1 MFDKIDQFIISLDG
15 KIRHLVLFVY
25 GLLDKICYK
34 IKYIISKKSSITNS
48 INYNFGKIRVNSY
61 NSLQIKKLVT
71 FYNIIIFIKLV
82 DNKN

>member
-1 MFDKIDQFIISLDG
+1 MFDKIDQFIRSLDG

-34 IKYIISKKSSITNS
+34 IKYIISKKSSISNS
-48 INYNFGKIRVNSY
+48 IHYNFGKIRSILY
-61 NSLQIKKLVT
+61 KLKKKIT
-71 FYNIIIFIKLV
+71 FYNIVIFIKLI